1 MKLTQMT
8 KYVELDKVRLIEYLR
23 LLKSRGL
30 IGKEVLGE
38 NNILYF
44 VTERGLK
51 VLKVT
56 SPIVKEAHKIQ
67 MHNFEAISNALNGV
81 TFPPEIQKEESP
93 KWKVVDFIKEK
104 RPKWKLSDFIKI
116 EIVEEEND

>member
-1 MKLTQMT
+1 MYKSKLQICLEILCNLVSKGPMKLTQMT
-8 KYVELDKVRLIEYLR
+8 KYVELDKVRLIEHLR

-56 SPIVKEAHKIQ
+56 SQLSRRRIRSRCTILRQ
-67 MHNFEAISNALNGV
+67 FRMHLME
-81 TFPPEIQKEESP
+81 
-93 KWKVVDFIKEK
+93 
-104 RPKWKLSDFIKI
+104 
-116 EIVEEEND
+116 